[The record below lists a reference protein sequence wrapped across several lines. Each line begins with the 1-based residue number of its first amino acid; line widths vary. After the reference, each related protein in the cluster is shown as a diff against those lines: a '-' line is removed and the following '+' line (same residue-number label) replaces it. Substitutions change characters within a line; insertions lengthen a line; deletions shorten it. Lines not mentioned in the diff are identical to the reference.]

1 MYYIVNQTDHIIAA
15 DNDLLDALSVSS
27 LNDLQKEIAL
37 GNIELSSPYRREIH
51 ITIDGKRKIY
61 SSESH
66 TLSSLLGDMTLV
78 EIKEE
83 ENNEE
88 KIDTD
93 IEEYSDFIS
102 LKDEMETEEESS
114 VETDTPEEGTFETP
128 IELFDTTEDNFP
140 LELISDDIAEIDDT
154 EEDILHETAP
164 VFIDIHAIS
173 QKIGISTE
181 DYDHF
186 LKEYI
191 DTALTLEDDLKS
203 NKENLKSQAIDT
215 LSHLS
220 HVLHLSDITPI
231 IEEIKNA
238 DDSTRNQHIKSFY
251 HTLSKVVTTE
261 EVDITEIENIEGTE
275 TLDSLS
281 KDSFGSI
288 DLSSVKP
295 IHFDF
300 QLGSAAED
308 LGLPIELIEEFVIDF
323 IDQSHIETDKMLLAY
338 QNGELETIQ
347 KIGHLLKGT
356 SSNLRIKTLSDT
368 LYAIQFCEDSTQ
380 LEDLI
385 KTYWGHFLSFEN
397 QINITLKR
405 I

>member
-15 DNDLLDALSVSS
+15 DNDLLDILSVSS

-37 GNIELSSPYRREIH
+37 GNIELSSPLRREIH
-51 ITIDGKRKIY
+51 ITLHGERKTY

-83 ENNEE
+83 ETNEE
-88 KIDTD
+88 KIDLD
-93 IEEYSDFIS
+93 MPESDFIS
-102 LKDEMETEEESS
+102 LIKEEDVIPETETSEEIALEPADELFTMKEEEEPLTLISNDLPEISDTEEEI
-114 VETDTPEEGTFETP
+114 P
-128 IELFDTTEDNFP
+128 
-140 LELISDDIAEIDDT
+140 A
-154 EEDILHETAP
+154 ETAP
-164 VFIDIHAIS
+164 ILVDIHNIS
-173 QKIGISTE
+173 QTIGISTE
-181 DYDHF
+181 DYDRF

-191 DTALTLEDDLKS
+191 DTALTLEGDLKS
-203 NKENLKSQAIDT
+203 NKETLRSQAIDT

-220 HVLHLSDITPI
+220 HVLHLSSVTPI
-231 IEEIKNA
+231 IEEIQKA
-238 DDSTRNQHIKSFY
+238 DDSTRDQHITDFY
-251 HTLSKVVTTE
+251 HTLSRVVTQE
-261 EVDITEIENIEGTE
+261 EEPALQIEAADAPKGE
-275 TLDSLS
+275 
-281 KDSFGSI
+281 SFGHI
-288 DLSSVKP
+288 DLSTVNP

-300 QLGSAAED
+300 QISAAAED
-308 LGLPIELIEEFVIDF
+308 LSLPIELIEEFVIDF
-323 IDQSHIETDKMLLAY
+323 LDQAHIETDRMLEAY
-338 QNGELETIQ
+338 ENGDLDTIQ

-356 SSNLRIKTLSDT
+356 SSNLRINTLADT